1 MTRVRERRRQSCVAC
16 RFVHE
21 VQYHTMISITAVAAT
36 GEERVSPHRP
46 PCVYNRSVVHQS
58 TAEKPTHQ
66 QSTIP
71 PCAYNNRTA
80 VQQKHK
86 RKRRDRMIQLT
97 LCLSRIERSNVEPT
111 EHIFISCRLREGNLK
126 KSSLAEVGC
135 DARSYAGLLCGW
147 DLARSRCLEGSGGTR
162 EQPVLKNHTL
172 TQSN

>member
-1 MTRVRERRRQSCVAC
+1 MTRVRERRRQSFVAC

-80 VQQKHK
+80 VQQRHK
-86 RKRRDRMIQLT
+86 RKRRDRVIQLT
-97 LCLSRIERSNVEPT
+97 LCLSSIERSNVEPT
-111 EHIFISCRLREGNLK
+111 EHILISCRLREGNFK
-126 KSSLAEVGC
+126 KIVARRDWLRRPFLRQAAVWVGLG
-135 DARSYAGLLCGW
+135 A
-147 DLARSRCLEGSGGTR
+147 LARPRGIGR
-162 EQPVLKNHTL
+162 HP
-172 TQSN
+172 